1 MAQREKDRYRQI
13 IGAWGEDLAAAFLIK
28 NGLIILQRNY
38 RTRQGEVDLIAE
50 DKMTVVFVEVKT
62 RTNED
67 YGYPEESVTDE
78 KLDHLQNA
86 AEEYLADHLE
96 VKDWRVDVIAIQ
108 GKPNES
114 EPQIEWFQDVG

>member
-13 IGAWGEDLAAAFLIK
+13 IGAWGEDLAAAYLIK
-28 NGLIILQRNY
+28 NGLTILQRNY
-38 RTRQGEVDLIAE
+38 RTRQGEVDLIAT
-50 DKMTVVFVEVKT
+50 DKSTLVFVEVKT

-67 YGYPEESVTDE
+67 YGFPEESVTDE

-86 AEEYLADHLE
+86 AEEYLAEHLE

-114 EPQIEWFQDVG
+114 EPQIEWFQDAG

>member
-13 IGAWGEDLAAAFLIK
+13 IGAWGEDLAAAYLIK
-28 NGLIILQRNY
+28 NGLTILQRNF
-38 RTRQGEVDLIAE
+38 RTRQGEVDLIAT
-50 DKMTVVFVEVKT
+50 DKSTLVFVEVKT

-67 YGYPEESVTDE
+67 YGFPEESVTDE

-86 AEEYLADHLE
+86 AEEYLAEHLE

-114 EPQIEWFQDVG
+114 EPQIEWFQDAG